1 MTEPLSSNAATP
13 YTGVDNLEVMRE
25 AKNYN
30 RYLLRLVRRHL
41 GGARRVMD
49 FGAGA
54 GTFAASV
61 AAIGVALVPVEPD
74 AALRAVLTSVGLP
87 AIADAQ
93 SLPDGS
99 FDYAYTLN
107 VLEHIE
113 DDVSALRVL
122 RGKLNVGGRLLVYVP
137 AFPILFTSMDRKV
150 GHVRRYTRRTLRECV
165 EAAGFVVD
173 DVRYADSLGFL
184 ATLAFKLVGNDRGE
198 LNSRAVRLYDQL
210 AFPLSRA
217 LDSVA
222 HRWLGKNLALIAHKI
237 AR

>member
-1 MTEPLSSNAATP
+1 MSEPMSPKAATP
-13 YTGVDNLEVMRE
+13 YTGVDNLEVMLE

-30 RYLLRLVRRHL
+30 RYLLELVREHL
-41 GGARRVMD
+41 GGARRVVD

-54 GTFAASV
+54 GTFATSV
-61 AAIGVALVPVEPD
+61 AEIGVALVPVEPD
-74 AALRAVLTSVGLP
+74 AALRAVLASRGLS
-87 AIADAQ
+87 AIADARL
-93 SLPDGS
+93 LPDDS

-122 RGKLNVGGRLLVYVP
+122 RNKLTVGGRLLVYVP
-137 AFPILFTSMDRKV
+137 AFPVLYTSMDRKV
-150 GHVRRYTRRTLRECV
+150 GHVRRYTRRTLRDSV

-184 ATLAFKLVGNDRGE
+184 ATLAFKLIGNDRGE
-198 LNSRAVRLYDQL
+198 LNPHAVRLYDQI

-217 LDSVA
+217 LDTVA
-222 HRWLGKNLALIAHKI
+222 YRWLGKNLVLVAHNP
-237 AR
+237 AH